1 VIASRAY
8 RPLCDSSKLGCL
20 KCQQIFGGSMSG
32 LLALLDDV
40 AALAKVAAAS
50 LDDAVSQA
58 GVASAK
64 AAGIVIDDA
73 AVTPRYVVGFA
84 SDRELPII
92 ARIARGS
99 LKNKLLFLLPGA
111 LILSLIAPWA
121 IVPLLMLGGAYL
133 CFEGYEKI
141 MELVAPHAHEDDAA
155 VGGAS
160 TPMTAKQLEDDRVSG
175 AIRTDLILSA
185 EIMAIALSSVAAAT
199 FLVKAMSLAVVAVL
213 VTAGV
218 YGMVALIVKADDFG
232 VYLARSK
239 SNTVAAIG
247 RGLVNGMPTFL
258 KVLSIIGT
266 LAMLWVGG
274 GIIVHGLHELGVHAP
289 ESTIQSIAEAVGA
302 PLGAL
307 RGFASW
313 LVGATLAGI
322 LGVAIGFIVER
333 IYHTFKPQLPAAPK
347 FTD

>member
-1 VIASRAY
+1 
-8 RPLCDSSKLGCL
+8 
-20 KCQQIFGGSMSG
+20 MSG
-32 LLALLDDV
+32 LLALLDDI

-50 LDDAVSQA
+50 LDDAVTQA
-58 GVASAK
+58 GTASAK

-99 LKNKLLFLLPGA
+99 LKNKLLYLLPAA
-111 LILSLIAPWA
+111 LILSLVAPWA

-141 MELVAPHAHEDDAA
+141 VELVAPHAPDANA
-155 VGGAS
+155 ANA
-160 TPMTAKQLEDDRVSG
+160 PAIPQTAKELEDERVSG

-185 EIMAIALSSVAAAT
+185 EIMAIALSTVVAAT
-199 FLVKAMSLAVVAVL
+199 FIVKAMSLAVVAVL
-213 VTAGV
+213 VTVGV

-239 SNTVAAIG
+239 SGVIAAIG

-258 KVLSIIGT
+258 KVLSLVGT

-274 GIIVHGLHELGVHAP
+274 GIIVHGLHELGVHGP
-289 ESTIQSIAEAVGA
+289 EAAIASISKTVGS
-302 PLGAL
+302 PLGVFG
-307 RGFASW
+307 GFASW

-322 LGVAIGFIVER
+322 IGVVIGFIVER
-333 IYHTFKPQLPAAPK
+333 IYHAFKAQLPVAPK

>member
-1 VIASRAY
+1 
-8 RPLCDSSKLGCL
+8 
-20 KCQQIFGGSMSG
+20 MSG

-40 AALAKVAAAS
+40 AVLARVAAAS
-50 LDDAVSQA
+50 LDDAMSQA

-99 LKNKLLFLLPGA
+99 LKNKLLYLLPAA
-111 LILSLIAPWA
+111 LILSLAAPWA

-141 MELVAPHAHEDDAA
+141 VEMVAPHAHGDDAA
-155 VGGAS
+155 S
-160 TPMTAKQLEDDRVSG
+160 RTAPPVLSAKEFEDERVSG

-199 FLVKAMSLAVVAVL
+199 FLVKAMSLAVVAVM

-218 YGMVALIVKADDFG
+218 YGLVALIVKADDFG

-239 SNTVAAIG
+239 STAIAAIG

-258 KVLSIIGT
+258 KVLSLIGT

-289 ESTIQSIAEAVGA
+289 EDLITSVSRAVGG
-302 PLGAL
+302 PLGAFG
-307 RGFASW
+307 GFAAW

-322 LGVAIGFIVER
+322 LGVVIGFGVER
-333 IYHTFKPQLPAAPK
+333 IYHTFKAQLPVGPK
-347 FTD
+347 FTDA